1 MTVPK
6 NSKSP
11 ADGEAGIE
19 LNPSS
24 TGDLNN
30 DSLSGKGR
38 PTPKRS
44 QVVEARKRPL
54 VSADR
59 SEARKHAR
67 ASMQLERDKQRI
79 GLANGVEKYLPM
91 RDRGPQKRFV
101 RDFVDARTSAGEF
114 MLPVLV
120 VIIILSLIP
129 IPALEIATVALLWL
143 FLAIAVVDVLLL
155 NRKLVRQLGEK
166 FGTTKVEKVRLYSAM
181 RAMQLR
187 QMRLPKPQV
196 KRGEWPS

>member
-6 NSKSP
+6 NSPNP
-11 ADGEAGIE
+11 ADEPQ
-19 LNPSS
+19 LNPST
-24 TGDLNN
+24 TGELNQ
-30 DSLSGKGR
+30 DSASGKGR

-59 SEARKHAR
+59 TEARKQAR
-67 ASMQLERDKQRI
+67 ATMQVEREKQRI
-79 GLANGVEKYLPM
+79 GMANGVEKYMPF
-91 RDRGPQKRFV
+91 RDRGPQKRYV

-114 MLPVLV
+114 MLPILV

-129 IPALEIATVALLWL
+129 IPAVEIATVALLWL
-143 FLAIAVVDVLLL
+143 FLLIAVVDVLIL
-155 NRKLVRQLGEK
+155 NRRLTRELKEK
-166 FGTTKVEKVRLYSAM
+166 FGETRVEKVRFYAAM
-181 RAMQLR
+181 RVMQLR

>member
-11 ADGEAGIE
+11 ADSEAGIE

-24 TGDLNN
+24 TGDLNS
-30 DSLSGKGR
+30 DGVSGKGR

-44 QVVEARKRPL
+44 QGVEARKRPL

-59 SEARKHAR
+59 AEARKHAR
-67 ASMQLERDKQRI
+67 ESMQLERDKQRV
-79 GLANGVEKYLPM
+79 GLANGVEKYLPL
-91 RDRGPQKRFV
+91 RDRGPQKRYV

-120 VIIILSLIP
+120 LIIILSLIP
-129 IPALEIATVALLWL
+129 VPALEIATVVLLWL
-143 FLAIAVVDVLLL
+143 FLAIAVIDILLL
-155 NRKLVRQLGEK
+155 NRRLVRELNAK
-166 FGTTKVEKVRLYSAM
+166 FGASKVEKVRFYSAM
-181 RAMQLR
+181 RVMQLR